1 MATINYIAV
10 VKQLESGK
18 FLISFPDFEGITT
31 TAETEESIQDVAIGV
46 IKTKLAELKKANI
59 EAPEP
64 KKIVDVSK
72 DLKDGEFTTYVPVKE
87 SFDFK
92 STMTSLKD
100 KESVKETAKEMTNKV
115 NDFINNVPEGKE
127 NLFAMGGGILSIIN
141 TLLLSVL
148 SVKILFFKRKIGFFY
163 GLSDLSELSK
173 DIKNIQFILIF
184 SGILFLAIAGFLIYS
199 AFIKNK
205 NFLKYSIFGNIALLI
220 IFYIVLYIRL
230 PKGVRE
236 VVSLSYFKILLY
248 IISIGLAYLS
258 YNVLNKK
265 EEVIEENVKPL
276 GSVLEKE
283 ENEEDKG
290 E

>member
-1 MATINYIAV
+1 M
-10 VKQLESGK
+10 
-18 FLISFPDFEGITT
+18 
-31 TAETEESIQDVAIGV
+31 
-46 IKTKLAELKKANI
+46 
-59 EAPEP
+59 
-64 KKIVDVSK
+64 
-72 DLKDGEFTTYVPVKE
+72 
-87 SFDFK
+87 
-92 STMTSLKD
+92 
-100 KESVKETAKEMTNKV
+100 
-115 NDFINNVPEGKE
+115 
-127 NLFAMGGGILSIIN
+127 
-141 TLLLSVL
+141 
-148 SVKILFFKRKIGFFY
+148 FFKRKIGFFY

-184 SGILFLAIAGFLIYS
+184 SGVLFLAIAGFLIYS

>member
-31 TAETEESIQDVAIGV
+31 TAETEESIQDVAAGV

-92 STMTSLKD
+92 STMTNLKD

-115 NDFINNVPEGKE
+115 NDFVNNVPEGKE
-127 NLFAMGGGILSIIN
+127 NLFAIGGGILSIIN

-148 SVKILFFKRKIGFFY
+148 SVEILFFKRKVGFFH
-163 GLSDLSELSK
+163 GLSDMSELSK
-173 DIKNIQFILIF
+173 DVKNIQLILIF
-184 SGILFLAIAGFLIYS
+184 SGILFLAMAGFLIYS

-205 NFLKYSIFGNIALLI
+205 NFLKYSIFGNMALLV
-220 IFYIVLYIRL
+220 IFYIVLYVKL
-230 PKGVRE
+230 PKGVKG
-236 VVSLSYFKILLY
+236 VVSVSYFKILLY

-258 YNVLNKK
+258 YNALNKK
-265 EEVIEENVKPL
+265 EEIIEENVKPL

-283 ENEEDKG
+283 DNEEDKG